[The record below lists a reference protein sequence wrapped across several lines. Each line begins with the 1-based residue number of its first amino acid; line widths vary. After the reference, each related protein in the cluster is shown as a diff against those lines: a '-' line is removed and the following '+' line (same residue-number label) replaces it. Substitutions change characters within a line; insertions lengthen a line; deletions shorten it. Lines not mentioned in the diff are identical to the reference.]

1 MKLKYLLG
9 VIFGLIISTA
19 PFKTFQTA
27 NASNDIVVA
36 IKQDNFFGST
46 STLDTIFRR
55 SGMAFYS
62 SGGVYLTT
70 NGEGQAGAF
79 FSRNR
84 IYMNNATTAGF
95 STYFQMYQGGG
106 HDKYQGQ
113 PRFGDGFTFIISKN
127 VNVLGGTGS
136 SIGYGGITNSVA
148 IMFDT
153 FNNGGAQ
160 IPVCV
165 SLGFNGGQGT
175 CTHVGGYFNLDVH
188 AWVDYSRETG
198 VMELRMSTGAT
209 RPANPITRY
218 TGLSFDNVGDEFFA
232 GFTAS
237 TGGAVQTTFLRRWYM
252 TGFFNAAGIDLTKPL
267 NYVQDPTG
275 TLFPSIEPVYLEDRK
290 LWSFR
295 PDPARPLENITFYT
309 YAYNGENNRSVYF
322 DEEFPDIPTASNA
335 LTIDLY
341 AVSEGGVLSARGT
354 YPFHKA
360 FFNLNYQ
367 GGGIQQRFY
376 PEYREAYPVTENVDL
391 WIPERLGYTFKGW
404 GLSSTQTRNLV
415 TNHTFLRNG
424 SFFAQWTI
432 APFEVSFNSNGG
444 TPIPSQT
451 TDVVSGVTLPQT
463 PEKDFAEFDG
473 WFLDEDLTIPFNPST
488 PLGADVTLFA
498 KWIPVEYTVSISC
511 DQTGDETRLINHG
524 DSLVLDDKEDTDDQI
539 FLGWFTDEALT
550 TPYVSGPITEDTT
563 VYAKWLDISLAN
575 VFTRD
580 IALLD
585 LETLSLEQVEELQA
599 LNALF
604 SSIESDVLFYISD
617 ENKAKLNA
625 LNAHM
630 DDLILVNNLVQDID
644 ALSRIAYLEDEEAI
658 RDALAI
664 YDQLTPAQL
673 ELLPYDREHQLLD
686 LERQLNRLVNAD
698 EVTDLIL
705 ALPEVA
711 GLDDLDAV
719 SDAYQAYLN
728 LTDLERD
735 LLDPEI
741 KQTFLTLV
749 GNQPALLAVRTF
761 VDLVDALPSPL
772 NLDHMEDVD
781 EILDAWH
788 AMTPEQQAYV
798 PGDYQ
803 DKVLELATLMIH
815 LREADVFEAV
825 MDPVVVNITLENQED
840 YLYYLNLYDGL
851 HEAQIDLLTD
861 ETKQKIEQIRL
872 KIAELNRIVDPDE
885 PVDPDN
891 PGEPTNPNP
900 VDPIPEE
907 PKPDAFYFP
916 WIIVFVILSIVG
928 GGYVIKEKL

>member
-1 MKLKYLLG
+1 MKLKILLAVVFG
-9 VIFGLIISTA
+9 VIISTA

-27 NASNDIVVA
+27 NASNAIVVA
-36 IKQDNFFGST
+36 IKQDNFSGNT
-46 STLDTIFRR
+46 TALDTIFRR

-84 IYMNNATTAGF
+84 IYMNNASTAGF

-113 PRFGDGFTFIISKN
+113 PRFGDGFTFIISKD
-127 VNVLGGTGS
+127 VNVLGGTGG
-136 SIGYGGITNSVA
+136 SIGYGGINNSVA

-153 FNNGGAQ
+153 FNNGYQ
-160 IPVCV
+160 PPVCV
-165 SLGFNGGQGT
+165 SLGYNGGQGS
-175 CTHVGGYFNLDVH
+175 CTYVGGYFDLDVH

-198 VMELRMSTGAT
+198 VMELRMNTNGN
-209 RPANPITRY
+209 RPANPVTRY

-232 GFTAS
+232 GFTSS

-252 TGFFNAAGIDLTKPL
+252 TGFFTTTGINPNQAN
-267 NYVQDPTG
+267 NYVQDQTG

-295 PDPARPLENITFYT
+295 PDPTRALENITFHT

-322 DEEFPDIPTASNA
+322 DEDFPEIPSASNS

-341 AVSEGGVLSARGT
+341 AVSEGGVLSAKGT

-360 FFNLNYQ
+360 FFNLNYS
-367 GGGIQQRFY
+367 GGGIEQRFY

-415 TNHTFLRNG
+415 TNHSFLRNG

-444 TPIPSQT
+444 TSIPSQT

-473 WFLDEDLTIPFNPST
+473 WFIDEDLTIPFNPST
-488 PLGADVTLFA
+488 PLGEDVTLFA

-511 DQTGDETRLINHG
+511 DQTGDETRIINHG

-550 TPYVSGPITEDTT
+550 TPYVNGPITEDTT

-575 VFTRD
+575 AFTRD

-585 LETLSLEQVEELQA
+585 VETLSLEQVEELQA

-686 LERQLNRLVNAD
+686 LETQLNRLVNAD

-705 ALPEVA
+705 SLPEVV

-741 KQTFLTLV
+741 RQTFLAIV

-772 NLDHMEDVD
+772 TLDHFEDVD
-781 EILDAWH
+781 EVLDAWH

-803 DKVLELATLMIH
+803 DKVLELATVMIH
-815 LREADVFEAV
+815 LREATAFEAI
-825 MDPVVVNITLENQED
+825 MDPIEVNITKENQQD
-840 YLYYLNLYDGL
+840 YLDLLVLYEGL
-851 HEAQIDLLTD
+851 HEEQIDLLSD
-861 ETKQKIEQIRL
+861 ETKEKIELIQL
-872 KIAELNRIVDPDE
+872 KLSELNRPIDPE
-885 PVDPDN
+885 EPEEPGPVDP
-891 PGEPTNPNP
+891 
-900 VDPIPEE
+900 VPED
-907 PKPDAFYFP
+907 PDAFYFP
-916 WIIVFVILSIVG
+916 WIIVFVMISIVG
-928 GGYVIKEKL
+928 GGYVVKEKL